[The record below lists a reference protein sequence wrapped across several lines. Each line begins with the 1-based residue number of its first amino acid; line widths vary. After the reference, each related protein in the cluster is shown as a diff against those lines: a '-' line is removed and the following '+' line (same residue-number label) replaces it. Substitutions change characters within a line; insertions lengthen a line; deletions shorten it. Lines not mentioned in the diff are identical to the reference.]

1 MAKFLGQGL
10 AGLATSTILSGG
22 IVNHG
27 SLQGYISNAAR
38 QTLGLGLS
46 SMTDGQVR
54 YFSKDKEILKRAVI
68 QTTCQAAYGLLRSY
82 PRFLKYWEKV
92 ERDKYLQT
100 KSQSSI
106 ANKTGQYY
114 QLIKDQQAVAIQK
127 SYTDSIVGKNIVMDY
142 LELSVDG
149 GCVYYDSQK
158 HIVITVEKGEAV
170 KFVDLQPEVSV
181 SSKNN
186 ILLTPVQGRDYS
198 RKELISGGDL
208 EISITGKITSK
219 YPDVY
224 PEAEVSKFLKLMQFK
239 CAINCDNTILR
250 QFKISKLIVLDYS
263 LPAPTYRNIQPYTL
277 HCVAVETSES
287 IEVKLADEEVVDEAI
302 KHTNKWIKIVKF
314 GTEVVDPAS
323 LLKVTKLWL

>member
-158 HIVITVEKGEAV
+158 HTVTTVEKGEAV

-250 QFKISKLIVLDYS
+250 QFKISKLIVLDYQPPPIVMS
-263 LPAPTYRNIQPYTL
+263 SHIRCIVWRLNLPSQ
-277 HCVAVETSES
+277 S
-287 IEVKLADEEVVDEAI
+287 K
-302 KHTNKWIKIVKF
+302 
-314 GTEVVDPAS
+314 
-323 LLKVTKLWL
+323 